1 MPFSSPFPP
10 LQIPKVDLLSYLFPP
25 NTPVSEKPIWI
36 DAEHPENCLSPRQL
50 LQWVRRLA
58 FGLDRLGVKPGEVVV
73 TLTPNHIFVPVAFLG
88 IVGSRR
94 LFSGISP
101 SFTAN
106 EVAYQ
111 LRDTEAQALLV
122 HPSVATVAIEA
133 AQKVGLG
140 LDRVFLFSD
149 EPCNPIQCL
158 KDWRSM
164 IGTTDQGQ
172 QWTWVPMTEQE
183 SQSALATVN
192 YSSGTT
198 GFPKGVKITRYNII
212 ANIKQSVF
220 ARFLYK
226 RNRPQ
231 ERFIGLLPLYH
242 AYGQLFTISMVV
254 PLNIPVYVMKE
265 FNYEAYL
272 RHIQTYRITNLQI
285 APPILLMLI
294 KRPETV
300 NYDLSSVTDALCGAA
315 PVSKEA
321 QNEASQKF
329 NFPISQGWG
338 MTETT
343 CAAMSV
349 LGGMRDDT
357 GSVGQLIPNT
367 EAKLINDDGCEVGD
381 NEPGEL
387 YIRGPQVCLGYWKN
401 EEATAETISTDGWL
415 KTGDIAVVRNGRF
428 WIVDRKKE
436 LIKVNGFQVA
446 PAELEA
452 VLSSHEDIEDAGV
465 VRIILFVPLEAAS
478 KESTLV
484 LTCPSSRNGEEY
496 PRAYIQLQP
505 NAKGKITPGDIHH
518 YLSSRIA
525 RHKQLAGGIS
535 FVDAVPRLASGKIVR
550 KLLRE
555 WAVRDADVLEKE
567 DKAKL

>member
-25 NTPVSEKPIWI
+25 NAPVSDKPIWI

-133 AQKVGLG
+133 AQRIGLG

-149 EPCNPIQCL
+149 EPCNPIQGL
-158 KDWRSM
+158 RDWRSM
-164 IGTTDQGQ
+164 IGTTEQGQ
-172 QWTWVPMTEQE
+172 QWTWVPMTDQE
-183 SQSALATVN
+183 SQSTLATVN

-198 GFPKGVKITRYNII
+198 GFPKGVKITHYNII
-212 ANIKQSVF
+212 ANIKQSAF

-254 PLNIPVYVMKE
+254 TLNIPVYVMKE
-265 FNYEAYL
+265 FSYEAYL

-329 NFPISQGWG
+329 NFPIGQGWG

-367 EAKLINDDGCEVGD
+367 EAKLINDDGCEVGE
-381 NEPGEL
+381 NETGEL

-401 EEATAETISTDGWL
+401 EEATTETISKNGWL

-465 VRIILFVPLEAAS
+465 VRIIL
-478 KESTLV
+478 
-484 LTCPSSRNGEEY
+484 NGKEY
-496 PRAYIQLQP
+496 PRAYIQLRP

-518 YLSSRIA
+518 YMSSRIA

-567 DKAKL
+567 GKAKL